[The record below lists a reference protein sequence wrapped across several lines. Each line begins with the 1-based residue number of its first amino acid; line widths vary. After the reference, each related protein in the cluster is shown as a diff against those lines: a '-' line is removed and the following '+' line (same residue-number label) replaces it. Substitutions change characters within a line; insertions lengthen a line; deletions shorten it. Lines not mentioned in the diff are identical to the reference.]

1 MWFCVLI
8 FNVALYKPTYMHYP
22 LIPGNDTY
30 EASNAVDGRKSDL
43 SADGGQCAISNLT
56 NTSTTLWV
64 NLTSIYSIHHITSY
78 FTMGS
83 VTGTISPSDINVK
96 NYSYWYGNNCW
107 DFDYNRIKLCI
118 QSYECLL
125 NVLESYLSLTFQLHI
140 VLLNDTVS
148 HVFYVCWEIIIWTF
162 FLFLVLV

>member
-1 MWFCVLI
+1 MNTVYVWFCVLI
-8 FNVALYKPTYMHYP
+8 VNVALYKPTYMHYP

-78 FTMGS
+78 FPMGS
-83 VTGTISPSDINVK
+83 VKGTQSPSDINVK
-96 NYSYWYGNNCW
+96 NYSYWYGNNC
-107 DFDYNRIKLCI
+107 
-118 QSYECLL
+118 
-125 NVLESYLSLTFQLHI
+125 
-140 VLLNDTVS
+140 
-148 HVFYVCWEIIIWTF
+148 
-162 FLFLVLV
+162 